1 MKAINLAAKSLC
13 EWVHAVSSFTDIFKD
28 IQTKQEQCKTMDQQ
42 LATANAALDIKQK
55 VFYLQQELDQ
65 VIRKV
70 QQLEKSYNESKLEK
84 DNLDDEVKRTEARLG
99 RASQLTEGLADEQ
112 VRWQENVQF
121 LKEQLDVLLGN
132 VFLAAASVAYHGPFT
147 GSFRELIMSS
157 WMEHIAELQL
167 PFSESYSLQAI
178 LGDPIQIRDWSSK
191 GLPSDSIS
199 VTNGILVS
207 HCMSYPLMIDPQSQA
222 NKWIKNMELEKG
234 LKVGKLQQDTIGKTL
249 EMGLRMGTP
258 LLVEDVQEQLSSLF
272 EPLLTKSFN
281 IVNGRKMV
289 RIGDSDIEF
298 DETFKM

>member
-1 MKAINLAAKSLC
+1 M
-13 EWVHAVSSFTDIFKD
+13 
-28 IQTKQEQCKTMDQQ
+28 
-42 LATANAALDIKQK
+42 
-55 VFYLQQELDQ
+55 
-65 VIRKV
+65 
-70 QQLEKSYNESKLEK
+70 
-84 DNLDDEVKRTEARLG
+84 
-99 RASQLTEGLADEQ
+99 
-112 VRWQENVQF
+112 
-121 LKEQLDVLLGN
+121 
-132 VFLAAASVAYHGPFT
+132 
-147 GSFRELIMSS
+147 
-157 WMEHIAELQL
+157 
-167 PFSESYSLQAI
+167 
-178 LGDPIQIRDWSSK
+178 
-191 GLPSDSIS
+191 
-199 VTNGILVS
+199 TNGILVS